1 MIVPDK
7 PERLHWQLPR
17 RRPESRGP
25 GLSEPPPK
33 SPYLK
38 SLYARLPRHRSK
50 RRGLALALKSLY
62 AQLPRRRSRGRGLAL
77 AQRLLLAG
85 GIILCGYAIVSHFEA
100 RAYNLRQL
108 QELDEVIAARRAAES
123 AAALVGGEESFRGA
137 RERARVAPLRS
148 GLVGRIDVARLGISA
163 AIMEGI
169 DPSTLRGA
177 VGHIPGTALPGDLL
191 GNVGLA
197 AHRDGL
203 FSPLHGVEAGDRI
216 RIQTP
221 EGTHDYVVSGTTI
234 VDPHETWVLDPA
246 PRRHLTL
253 VTCHP
258 FNYFGPAPQR
268 FVVHATAASA
278 VAAEPGVATPPAS
291 SSER

>member
-7 PERLHWQLPR
+7 PERHHWQLPR

-38 SLYARLPRHRSK
+38 SLYAQLPQRRSK
-50 RRGLALALKSLY
+50 
-62 AQLPRRRSRGRGLAL
+62 GRGLAL
-77 AQRLLLAG
+77 AQRLLLAA
-85 GIILCGYAIVSHFEA
+85 GILLCGYAVVSYFEA
-100 RAYNLRQL
+100 QAYNRQQL
-108 QELDEVIAARRAAES
+108 QALDEVIAARRAAES
-123 AAALVGGEESFRGA
+123 AAALVGGEESFRG
-137 RERARVAPLRS
+137 ARVAPLRS

-203 FSPLHGVEAGDRI
+203 FSALHGVEAGDRI

-234 VDPHETWVLDPA
+234 VDPDETWVLDPA

>member
-1 MIVPDK
+1 
-7 PERLHWQLPR
+7 
-17 RRPESRGP
+17 
-25 GLSEPPPK
+25 
-33 SPYLK
+33 
-38 SLYARLPRHRSK
+38 
-50 RRGLALALKSLY
+50 
-62 AQLPRRRSRGRGLAL
+62 
-77 AQRLLLAG
+77 
-85 GIILCGYAIVSHFEA
+85 
-100 RAYNLRQL
+100 
-108 QELDEVIAARRAAES
+108 
-123 AAALVGGEESFRGA
+123 
-137 RERARVAPLRS
+137 
-148 GLVGRIDVARLGISA
+148 LVGRIDVARLGIA
-163 AIMEGI
+163 AVIMEGI

-203 FSPLHGVEAGDRI
+203 FGALHGVEAGDRI

-221 EGTHDYVVSGTTI
+221 EGTHDYVVTGTTI

-278 VAAEPGVATPPAS
+278 VTNLARPWAAIPPAS
-291 SSER
+291 PRR